1 MSQYSTSLRTQHYE
15 PSSHIANKMTTFR
28 LDKNSLYMPNMRIIN
43 LGYFSNAADLTPS
56 QLAGHYGCIQRI
68 SLMDGAKTL
77 STLRNAN
84 RWLSFENQLGEN
96 QHKLNVLS
104 PQCQAAVGYVLRVD
118 DKVDYIA
125 PTAGA
130 AVHNGSASEVLTS
143 TLDLRRVFPCLNQ
156 MAQGV
161 DTALFT
167 QLRVEIEY
175 VADASSVALSDKSKS
190 VNIQEPTLLA
200 DMVVDPA
207 MAAAMRKAQP
217 STMAFYEIENDV
229 LVVPTQGGTND
240 TTPIVQST
248 TSTLNGFDNKVVG
261 RVAILK
267 LTTDPADNYSTNAR
281 RAYGPFSSRNYHRE
295 VLQIRKNGQNMFPS
309 SGISNDGYKLQ
320 LLNDS
325 WGNMCIPPF
334 GASAGVGLDP
344 PQASVNISGVPPLD
358 ETTKQSHRV
367 GASDYYGFSV
377 EDRVNQLSLTFQREC
392 TTTNVAD
399 YNWTNNGISM
409 FVFGEVRKSIVI
421 KGGSYE
427 CVYA

>member
-43 LGYFSNAADLTPS
+43 LGYFTNAVDQTPS

-84 RWLSFENQLGEN
+84 VWLSFENQLGDN

-104 PQCQAAVGYVLRVD
+104 PQCQAAIGYILRPD
-118 DKVDYIA
+118 DKVDY
-125 PTAGA
+125 PPPPAGSA
-130 AVHNGSASEVLTS
+130 LSNGSASEVLTS
-143 TLDLRRVFPCLNQ
+143 TLDLRRVFPVLNQ
-156 MAQGV
+156 MSSGV

-175 VADASSVALSDKSKS
+175 VTDPAAVGLSDKSKS
-190 VNIQEPTLLA
+190 VTIQEPTLLA
-200 DMVVDPA
+200 DMVVDPSL
-207 MAAAMRKAQP
+207 AAAMRKAQP
-217 STMAFYEIENDV
+217 SVVPFYEIENDV
-229 LVVPTQGGTND
+229 LVVPTQTGTND
-240 TTPIVQST
+240 DTPIVQST

-261 RVAILK
+261 RVAIAK
-267 LTTDPADNYSTNAR
+267 LTTDRDDNYETNAR
-281 RAYGPFSSRNYHRE
+281 RAYGAFSSRNYHRE

-320 LLNDS
+320 LLHDA
-325 WGNMCIPPF
+325 WGNVCIPPF
-334 GASAGVGLDP
+334 GAAAGVGLAN
-344 PQASVNISGVPPLD
+344 PQGFANNSGTPVTD
-358 ETTKQSHRV
+358 VDGKQANRI

-377 EDRVNQLSLTFQREC
+377 EDRVNQLSLTFQRDC
-392 TTTNVAD
+392 TTTNVAT
-399 YNWTNNGISM
+399 YNWTNNGITM

>member
-43 LGYFSNAADLTPS
+43 LGYFSNSAALPS
-56 QLAGHYGCIQRI
+56 QLAGHYACIQRI

-84 RWLSFENQLGEN
+84 RWLSFENQLGDN

-104 PQCQAAVGYVLRVD
+104 PQCQAAIGYILRPD
-118 DKVDYIA
+118 DKVDY
-125 PTAGA
+125 PPPPAGN
-130 AVHNGSASEVLTS
+130 AVSVDVASEVLTS
-143 TLDLRRVFPCLNQ
+143 TLDLRRVFPVLNQ
-156 MAQGV
+156 MSSGV
-161 DTALFT
+161 DTAVFT

-175 VADASSVALSDKSKS
+175 VADSTSVGLSDKSKT
-190 VNIQEPTLLA
+190 VTIQEPTLLA
-200 DMVVDPA
+200 DMVVDPSL
-207 MAAAMRKAQP
+207 AAAMRKAQP
-217 STMAFYEIENDV
+217 SVVPFYEIENDV
-229 LVVPTQGGTND
+229 LVVPTKTGTNND
-240 TTPIVQST
+240 TPIVQST

-267 LTTDPADNYSTNAR
+267 LTTDPADNYETNAR

-320 LLNDS
+320 LLHDA
-325 WGNMCIPPF
+325 WGNVCIPPF
-334 GASAGVGLDP
+334 GAAAGVGLAP
-344 PQASVNISGVPPLD
+344 PAGATNGSGTPPT
-358 ETTKQSHRV
+358 EAGKQSNRI

-377 EDRVNQLSLTFQREC
+377 EDRVNQLSLTFERSC
-392 TTTNVAD
+392 TTTDVAT
-399 YNWTNNGISM
+399 YNWTNNSITM